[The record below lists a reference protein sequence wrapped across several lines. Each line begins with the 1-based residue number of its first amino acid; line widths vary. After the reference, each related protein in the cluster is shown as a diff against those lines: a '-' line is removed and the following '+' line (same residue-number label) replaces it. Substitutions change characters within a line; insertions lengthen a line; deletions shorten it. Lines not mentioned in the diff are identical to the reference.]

1 MAPPAL
7 FPHRRALIFAALGVP
22 VALRASAAEL
32 VPRFSGDAVCVAAP
46 GLHFL
51 EGKTIDRLRDG
62 LPVSF
67 DFHLSLLSA
76 PDRNPLRQ
84 AFERFTISYDL
95 WEEKFS
101 VVRRGVLRKASR
113 LSARA
118 AEAWCLDNLAAP
130 VAGLPPER
138 KVHVRLEV
146 RQAEM
151 RDGKPVLSDPGLS
164 LTGLVEIFSRPAR
177 ANEARWA
184 VETGPL
190 SLDEIG
196 RPPRGAGFK

>member
-7 FPHRRALIFAALGVP
+7 FPHRRALLFAALGAP
-22 VALRASAAEL
+22 VVLRAGAAEL
-32 VPRFSGDAVCVAAP
+32 VPRLNGDALSVTAP
-46 GLHFL
+46 GFHFL
-51 EGKTIDRLRDG
+51 EGKTVDRLRDG
-62 LPVSF
+62 LPISF

-76 PDRNPLRQ
+76 PDRSPLRH

-130 VAGLPPER
+130 VSGLPPER
-138 KVHVRLEV
+138 KIFVRLEV
-146 RQAEM
+146 RQADT
-151 RDGKPVLSDPGLS
+151 RDGKPVLTEPGLS

-177 ANEARWA
+177 PNEARWS

-190 SLDEIG
+190 SLAEIG
-196 RPPRGAGFK
+196 KPARDAGFK